1 MSQNTRLLLLALVV
15 LVVFG
20 IFLQS
25 LIARSLQD
33 TFGADKGVP
42 EVPQPR
48 SPYAQKGEP
57 PPKRDGDEEG
67 ADQAGAK
74 AGIPIPKP
82 VPAKAK

>member
-1 MSQNTRLLLLALVV
+1 MSQNTRLLLVALVV

-33 TFGADKGVP
+33 TFGADKGMP

-57 PPKRDGDEEG
+57 PPKRDADGQES
-67 ADQAGAK
+67 DQAGGQ
-74 AGIPIPKP
+74 AGVQIPKP
-82 VPAKAK
+82 VPARAK

>member
-1 MSQNTRLLLLALVV
+1 MSQNTRLLLVALVV
-15 LVVFG
+15 LVAFG

-48 SPYAQKGEP
+48 SPYAQKGDP
-57 PPKRDGDEEG
+57 PPKRDADEKKPG
-67 ADQAGAK
+67 QVGVP
-74 AGIPIPKP
+74 GGVQIPKP